1 MTPAEAARVLKVVDE
16 DDVEVSA
23 SERRFCEEYFSGE
36 FASNGTRSYLAAN
49 PGVSYDRASVAACDL
64 LKQHNVQRFLE
75 KLREQAIGRVQE
87 KMVPWVGLLGRAQ
100 QIILA
105 TAEGRLKSRLQ
116 YEAAVYLINRV
127 LGSPVATAEISLL
140 DQNRVT
146 GAIKNLTRRM
156 SEVKVA

>member
-1 MTPAEAARVLKVVDE
+1 M
-16 DDVEVSA
+16 
-23 SERRFCEEYFSGE
+23 
-36 FASNGTRSYLAAN
+36 
-49 PGVSYDRASVAACDL
+49 AACDL